1 MRERDIQAP
10 WVGRPDDYDNIG
22 MTYDDYCAEY
32 EADDDYADRE
42 ED

>member
-1 MRERDIQAP
+1 MSERDIQAP
-10 WVGRPDDYDNIG
+10 WVGKPDYDNIG
-22 MTYDDYCAEY
+22 RTYDDYCAEY